1 MDVIE
6 GTRDGRGLVVGVVA
20 SRYNP
25 TVTDGLLQGAL
36 DELSACGVADEDLTV
51 VRVPGALE
59 LPLAARY
66 LASLSDVDAVIVL
79 GAVIRG
85 DTDHY
90 DFVCSQVTRGC
101 AAVSDELG
109 LPVAFGV
116 LTCHDL
122 AQAIER
128 SSADTHNKGKE
139 AAETAVRMATLLR
152 ELDPE
157 LPFEDFEQLGEEADL
172 P

>member
-25 TVTDGLLQGAL
+25 TVTDGLLNGAL
-36 DELSACGVADEDLTV
+36 AELAACGVDEQDVTV

-59 LPLAARY
+59 LPLTARY
-66 LASLSDVDAVIVL
+66 LASLSDVDAIVCL

-128 SSADTHNKGKE
+128 SSDDDHNKGKE

-152 ELDPE
+152 ELDPDMP
-157 LPFEDFEQLGEEADL
+157 LEDFEQLGEQGDL